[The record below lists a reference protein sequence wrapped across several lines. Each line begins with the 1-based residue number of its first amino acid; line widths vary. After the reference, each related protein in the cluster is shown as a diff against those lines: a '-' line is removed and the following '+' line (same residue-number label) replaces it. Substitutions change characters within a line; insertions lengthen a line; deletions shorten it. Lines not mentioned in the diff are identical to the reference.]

1 MLEQPSLAEVALD
14 TDKAAVVVAVAVE
27 VVAAVVEIAVEV
39 HNSYCCSHCYSHYC
53 YSSPAVAVGSAVA
66 DTAAP
71 N

>member
-27 VVAAVVEIAVEV
+27 VVVAVVEIAVEV
-39 HNSYCCSHCYSHYC
+39 HNSCCSRCYSHYC

>member
-1 MLEQPSLAEVALD
+1 MLEQPSLVEVALD
-14 TDKAAVVVAVAVE
+14 TDKAAVVVAVE

-39 HNSYCCSHCYSHYC
+39 HNSYCCSRCYSHYC
-53 YSSPAVAVGSAVA
+53 YSSPVVAVGSAVA